1 MTFQVEGECPQMP
14 RTSKPAPAEGEK
26 AVRRRIPQWA
36 LHSKE
41 NASSNDQYL
50 LRSIGRATDV
60 LNTFDGKHALSLKE
74 VSQRTQ
80 LSESTIF
87 RVLLTLERSGYLI
100 QQVDG
105 AYQLAPKLQ
114 VGWQLEHASLLR
126 EKARPEL
133 ERLANRFNET
143 VSFAY
148 LFDDRIQVLDCV
160 ETFHEIR
167 ISNRVGRVL
176 PPHCSA
182 MGKAITAF
190 QDRAVIERILEVY
203 GLFPRTPHTIVD
215 RNKLFQEF
223 EAIRK
228 TGRAYDREESVMGG
242 LCIGAVIRSAGH
254 APVAAISVSTPLA
267 RMTGNR
273 EQETCNAVLESA
285 AAIAQL
291 L

>member
-1 MTFQVEGECPQMP
+1 MP
-14 RTSKPAPAEGEK
+14 RSSQKDSAKGEK

-41 NASSNDQYL
+41 NDSSNDQYL
-50 LRSIGRATDV
+50 LRSIGRAIEV
-60 LNTFDGKHALSLKE
+60 LNTFDGKQPLALKE
-74 VSQRTQ
+74 VSQKTE
-80 LSESTIF
+80 LSESTAF
-87 RVLLTLERSGYLI
+87 RVLLTLERYGYLS

-105 AYQLAPKLQ
+105 TYQLAPKLQ
-114 VGWQLEHASLLR
+114 AGWQLEQARILR
-126 EKARPEL
+126 DKARPEL

-143 VSFAY
+143 VSLAA
-148 LFDDRIQVLDCV
+148 LFDDRIQVLDCM

-190 QDRAVIERILEVY
+190 QDRTLIDRILEVY

-215 RNKLFQEF
+215 RNHLFEEF
-223 EAIRK
+223 ETIRQ
-228 TGRAYDREESVMGG
+228 TGFAYDREESVLGG
-242 LCIGAVIRSAGH
+242 LCIGAVIRPEGRL
-254 APVAAISVSTPLA
+254 PVAALSVSTPLA
-267 RMTGNR
+267 RMVGTR
-273 EQETCNAVLESA
+273 EQETCQAVLESA
-285 AAIAQL
+285 RAIAAL

>member
-1 MTFQVEGECPQMP
+1 MP